1 MTTIALAGNPNCGK
15 TTLFNELTGA
25 RQHVGNYPGVTV
37 ELKEGTFSHRGE
49 PIHVVDLPGIYS
61 ITAYS
66 LEEIVTRD
74 YLVQEKPEVV
84 IDIIDASNIER
95 HLYLM
100 IQLLEMGI
108 PLCGAMNM
116 MDVASSRGITIH
128 PEKLSKLLGIPVIPT
143 VARTGKGVEEL
154 LDAALAVKDN
164 PPPQP
169 LRLSYGHDIDRAL
182 DRMEDRIKGHP
193 MLQNRYDPR
202 WFSLKYL
209 EQDEQIREYCK
220 KQAPEVAK
228 AFDEGYQQLLK
239 HLESTLNTYPEAL
252 IADQR
257 YGYIKSLVS
266 HGIVN
271 YASHQSKLYI
281 SDKIDLVL
289 TNRFLGPLFMV
300 AILMTLYKV
309 TFTYSEI
316 PVGWFE
322 TFFGWLGDTAENLLP
337 PGLLR
342 SMIVSGIIDGVGGV
356 MGFVP
361 LILFMFFGISF
372 LEDSGY
378 LARMAFMLD
387 RIFRIFGLH
396 GSSVMPFIISGGIA
410 GGCAV
415 PGVMASRTIKSR
427 KERLATILTAPIM
440 NCGAKLPI
448 FAILVGT
455 FFAAARGE
463 MLFAITLISWVGALI
478 TAKILRLTV
487 IRGESTPFV
496 MELPPYRFPTLKGLC
511 IHTWERTWQYI
522 KKAGT
527 VILGISILV
536 WAMMT
541 FPLLS
546 PEKEAFFEETHR
558 EILRTYALEN
568 SSRVLDYD
576 IPEEE
581 LAPEELRIREELLA
595 LEGRRAEEALEN
607 SLAGRMGKGMEK
619 ITRWAG
625 FDWRTNIALLGGVAA
640 KEVIVSTLGTAYSL
654 GATDPEEAGS
664 LSEVLKRSDEWSP
677 LKALSV
683 ILFVIFYAPCFVTL
697 VCIAKEAGSWTWGLF
712 ALVFNT
718 LLAFLLSAGI
728 FQLGSFLG
736 IGI

>member
-1 MTTIALAGNPNCGK
+1 MTTIALAGNPNSGK

-37 ELKEGTFSHRGE
+37 ELKEGTFSHRGT

-66 LEEIVTRD
+66 LEEIVTRN
-74 YLVQEKPEVV
+74 YLVREKPEVV

-100 IQLLEMGI
+100 IQLLEMGV

-116 MDVASSRGITIH
+116 MDVASNRGITIH
-128 PEKLSKLLGIPVIPT
+128 PERLSELLGIPIMPT

-154 LDAALAVKDN
+154 LDAALSVKDN

-169 LRLSYGHDIDRAL
+169 LRLNYGQDIDRAL
-182 DRMEDRIKGHP
+182 DRMEDRIKGHA
-193 MLQNRYDPR
+193 MLEDRYDPR

-209 EQDEQIREYCK
+209 EQDEQIKEYCA

-228 AFDEGYQQLLK
+228 AFDEAYQQLLR

-271 YASHQSKLYI
+271 YATNQSKLYI

-300 AILMTLYKV
+300 VILMLLYKV

-322 TFFGWLGDTAENLLP
+322 SFFGWMGSTAEKFLP
-337 PGLLR
+337 EGPLR
-342 SMIVSGIIDGVGGV
+342 SMIVSGVIDGMGGV

-387 RIFRIFGLH
+387 RVFRVFGLH

-427 KERLATILTAPIM
+427 KERLATILTVPIM

-455 FFAAARGE
+455 FFSQARGE
-463 MLFAITLISWVGALI
+463 MLLIITFISWIGALG
-478 TAKILRLTV
+478 TAKFLRMTV
-487 IRGESTPFV
+487 IRGETTPFV
-496 MELPPYRFPTLKGLC
+496 MELPPYRIPTLKGLF

-541 FPLLS
+541 YPLLS
-546 PEKEAFFEETHR
+546 PEKEALFETER
-558 EILRTYALEN
+558 QEILATYALPDSSRALNYEIPTKELTPEEEKLRKDLFALEGLRAETALEN
-568 SSRVLDYD
+568 SV
-576 IPEEE
+576 
-581 LAPEELRIREELLA
+581 
-595 LEGRRAEEALEN
+595 
-607 SLAGRMGKGMEK
+607 AGRIGKGIEK

-625 FDWRTNIALLGGVAA
+625 FDWRTNIALVGGVAA

-654 GATDPEEAGS
+654 GETDPEAPDS
-664 LSEVLKRSDEWSP
+664 LSKVLKRSKEWSP
-677 LKALSV
+677 LKASSV

-697 VCIAKEAGSWTWGLF
+697 VCIAKEAGSWKWALF
-712 ALVFNT
+712 ALLFNT
-718 LLAFLLSAGI
+718 FLAFLLSLGV
-728 FQLGSFLG
+728 FQLGTLLNLG
-736 IGI
+736 I

>member
-49 PIHVVDLPGIYS
+49 SIHVVDLPGIYS

-100 IQLLEMGI
+100 IQILEMGI

-541 FPLLS
+541 FPLPS
-546 PEKEAFFEETHR
+546 PEKEALFEEAHR
-558 EILRTYALEN
+558 EILRTHALEDP
-568 SSRVLDYD
+568 SRVLDYD

-581 LAPEELRIREELLA
+581 LAPEELRTRKELLA

-677 LKALSV
+677 LKAFSV